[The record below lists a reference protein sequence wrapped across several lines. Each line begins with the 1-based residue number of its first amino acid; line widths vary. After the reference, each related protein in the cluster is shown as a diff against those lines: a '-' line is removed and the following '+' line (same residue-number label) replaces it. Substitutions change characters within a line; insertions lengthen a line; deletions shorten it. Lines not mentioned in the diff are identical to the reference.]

1 MKREVK
7 FIAMIMAVLMIFG
20 TVAGCAATETVEL
33 ISPTDVEPFDGEE
46 IYIDLAMEMVPLTEA
61 PAMFGTTPMPS
72 APGTAIKDNSKAV
85 IDYSNSR
92 DGYVMAKYK
101 STTTKELRVLIAG
114 PSGTQYQYTLK
125 KNATYEVYP
134 LSDGNGKYN
143 IGVYEQVDGSKYAV
157 AVSTQIDVTLSD
169 EYAPFLRP
177 NQYVNFTP
185 ESKVVA
191 KAEELIKGKTVL
203 TDKISA
209 IYTFVVT
216 NLTYDKDLAA
226 NVKSGY
232 LPDVDAVMAKGKG
245 ICFDYAA
252 VMAAML
258 RSQGVPTRLVVGYAG
273 TAYHAWIDVYSATEG
288 WINAVIFFDGK
299 EWKLMDPTF
308 ASSGN
313 QSTAVMQYIGDGT
326 NYTVKYLY

>member
-1 MKREVK
+1 MKRTLR
-7 FIAMIMAVLMIFG
+7 FAALALAFLMAFA
-20 TVAGCAATETVEL
+20 TVSGCAVETVEI
-33 ISPTDVEPFDGEE
+33 ISPSTLTPPDDGEMYVE
-46 IYIDLAMEMVPLTEA
+46 LPMQMVPLTES
-61 PAMFGTTPMPS
+61 PAMFGTTSMPT
-72 APGTAIKDNSKAV
+72 APGTKVKENNKAV

-101 STTTKELRVLIAG
+101 ATTTKELRVLVTG

-125 KNATYEVYP
+125 QDKTYEVYP
-134 LSDGNGKYN
+134 LSDGSGKYN

-157 AVSTQIDVTLSD
+157 AVSGQIDVSLTD
-169 EYAPFLRP
+169 EFAPFLRP

-191 KAEELIKGKTVL
+191 KAEELISGKTVL
-203 TDKISA
+203 TEKIAA
-209 IYTFVVT
+209 IYSFVVT
-216 NLTYDKDLAA
+216 NLKYDRERAA
-226 NVKSGY
+226 TVKSGY
-232 LPDVDAVMAKGKG
+232 LPDVDDVLAQGKG

-252 VMAAML
+252 VMASML
-258 RSQGVPTRLVVGYAG
+258 RSQGIPTKLVVGYAG
-273 TAYHAWIDVYSATEG
+273 DAYHAWIDVYSETEG

-308 ASSGN
+308 ASSGG
-313 QSTAVMQYIGDGT
+313 QSSAVMQYIGDGK